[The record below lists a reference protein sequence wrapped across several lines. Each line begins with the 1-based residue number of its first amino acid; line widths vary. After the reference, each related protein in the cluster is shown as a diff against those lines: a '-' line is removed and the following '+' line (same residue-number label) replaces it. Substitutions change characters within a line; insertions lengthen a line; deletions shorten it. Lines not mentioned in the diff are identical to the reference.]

1 MRRLA
6 TVMRCS
12 GPRLIRVR
20 FSLTNG
26 MGWVLGMMAERG
38 SREEIVDIYKCLQID
53 GERSECARVRKRE
66 TKRDLEK
73 ELIESD
79 REMKR

>member
-1 MRRLA
+1 
-6 TVMRCS
+6 MRCS

-26 MGWVLGMMAERG
+26 MGWVLGMMVERG
-38 SREEIVDIYKCLQID
+38 SREDTLDVYKCLQID
-53 GERSECARVRKRE
+53 GERNECACVRTIEKQ
-66 TKRDLEK
+66 RDLEK

-79 REMKR
+79 REMKRY